1 MFKNATFA
9 QTRPTSGA
17 IKLVAVANVMSAFTT
32 FYGAVDEL
40 KHGDLFLCQRY
51 NILIETD
58 FCDVD

>member
-17 IKLVAVANVMSAFTT
+17 IKLVAVANVMPAFAA

-40 KHGDLFLCQRY
+40 KH
-51 NILIETD
+51 
-58 FCDVD
+58 